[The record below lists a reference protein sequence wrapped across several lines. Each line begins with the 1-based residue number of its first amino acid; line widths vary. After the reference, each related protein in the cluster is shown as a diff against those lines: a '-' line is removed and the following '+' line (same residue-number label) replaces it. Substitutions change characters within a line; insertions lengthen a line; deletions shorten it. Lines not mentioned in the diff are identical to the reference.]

1 MNSIVQMCYV
11 VPLNRRIAMGC
22 LRIDGWFF
30 IPYGMI
36 FIDLKDLSG
45 VWWVIAIIWTVL
57 SVAGV
62 IGGVYANYA
71 TGQMMQQLNTETI
84 DLMPTIA
91 P

>member
-1 MNSIVQMCYV
+1 
-11 VPLNRRIAMGC
+11 
-22 LRIDGWFF
+22 
-30 IPYGMI
+30 
-36 FIDLKDLSG
+36 
-45 VWWVIAIIWTVL
+45 
-57 SVAGV
+57 VAGV